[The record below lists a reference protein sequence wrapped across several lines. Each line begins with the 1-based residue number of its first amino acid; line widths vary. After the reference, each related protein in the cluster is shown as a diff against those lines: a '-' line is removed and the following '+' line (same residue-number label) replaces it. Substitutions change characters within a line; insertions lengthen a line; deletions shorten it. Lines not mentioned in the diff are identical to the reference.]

1 MKIDYTE
8 AVALAKAGEE
18 RGFGYLYENTYKT
31 KYYLA
36 LQYMKNPEAAEDV
49 LQDSYMKA
57 FSKLDTLQDSEKF
70 SAWLGQI
77 VANTAKNALIKKNPL
92 LFTDVE
98 DQMEIEDFAEQIQD
112 EADWRQPELSYTRE
126 ETKELVHE
134 LIDSLTEEQRM
145 CILLYHIEEM
155 PIKDI
160 AKVLGCSENTVKSR
174 LNYGRKN
181 LKIKGE
187 ELKKKG
193 YKLYSF
199 APLHLLLLLLKTDKE
214 QMLAEGSIQKSGKAV
229 AKSVFSNLEK
239 SKTGASVSATK
250 NSGSAS
256 TTASL
261 DNSAMAGNFL
271 AGQGA
276 AKTGFLASS
285 AGKITVAVVSICV
298 AGGAVLGVSQ
308 VMGSHSLE
316 DQKPV
321 VEELEKSAKE
331 KPTEEKSKDAGENQ
345 EEKTE
350 GPTIVADSDYPNLIV
365 GSLSKSELEYV
376 LANIPTQFT
385 GEALSDAQYQI
396 ILNDLTQS
404 DPSHTYIS
412 YLGTDANYRYGY
424 DLTNINR
431 FFSAFTDYQ
440 FTEENDSDT
449 DYGVEVE
456 DQVLWYTPATP
467 GYELSASITEAIYLE
482 DTMEIHYTHVKDSY
496 ENGTTSLTELATL
509 KKTADGK
516 FKITSIGEDTGGS
529 LKAQTVNE
537 ASGNGKSDVKGAGD
551 SQVSVKTIYRQVL
564 NSIQNNTAGYEFS
577 IANSSSECEYFLYDL
592 NGDGTKEL
600 IVGSIF
606 EEDVFYAYD
615 VRVFTIAEGS
625 DTVQALGGEF
635 VTLMFYIPSDG
646 NGLYSLDSVNRGTG
660 VTEIS
665 RVTLGQ
671 DALLKGSTEVTFVM
685 GDGADDAFY
694 SANPGVQ
701 WKSISDLSG
710 LD

>member
-36 LQYMKNPEAAEDV
+36 LQYMKSPEAAEDV

-57 FSKLDTLQDSEKF
+57 FSKLDTLQNPDNF
-70 SAWLGQI
+70 PAWLGQI
-77 VANTAKNALIKKNPL
+77 VANTAKNVLVKKNPL

-98 DQMEIEDFAEQIQD
+98 EQTEIEDFAEKIED
-112 EADWRQPELSYTRE
+112 EDIDRQPESSYTRE
-126 ETKELVHE
+126 ETKALVHE

-145 CILLYHIEEM
+145 CILLYHIEDM

-160 AKVLGCSENTVKSR
+160 AKTLDCSENTVKSR

-199 APLHLLLLLLKTDKE
+199 APLPLLLLLLKTDKE
-214 QMLAEGSIQKSGKAV
+214 QMLSEGSIQKSGKEV
-229 AKSVFSNLEK
+229 AKSLFSNLEN
-239 SKTGASVSATK
+239 SQTGASAGSIK
-250 NSGSAS
+250 NSNYSMGQ
-256 TTASL
+256 TAT
-261 DNSAMAGNFL
+261 GT
-271 AGQGA
+271 A

-285 AGKITVAVVSICV
+285 AGKITVAVVSSCLV
-298 AGGAVLGVSQ
+298 GGAIFGVHQ
-308 VMGSHSLE
+308 VTKNHSLE

-321 VEELEKSAKE
+321 AEEQEKDTDKE
-331 KPTEEKSKDAGENQ
+331 KKTEISEEK
-345 EEKTE
+345 EEEAKAE
-350 GPTIVADSDYPNLIV
+350 PTTMADSDYPNLIE
-365 GSLSKSELEYV
+365 GSLTKSELEYV
-376 LANIPTQFT
+376 LANLPTQFA
-385 GEALSDAQYQI
+385 GETLSDAQYQI

-412 YLGTDANYRYGY
+412 CFGTDANYRYGY
-424 DLTNINR
+424 DLININR
-431 FFSAFTDYQ
+431 CFSVFTDYE

-449 DYGVEVE
+449 DYGVDVQ

-467 GYELSASITEAIYLE
+467 GYELTASITEAIYLE

-509 KKTADGK
+509 KKTTDGK

-551 SQVSVKTIYRQVL
+551 SQVSVKTIYQQVL

-606 EEDVFYAYD
+606 EEDAFYAYD
-615 VRVFTIAEGS
+615 VRVFTFAEGS
-625 DTVQALGGEF
+625 DTAQALSGEF
-635 VTLMFYIPSDG
+635 ATLMFYIPSDG
-646 NGLYSLDSVNRGTG
+646 NGLYSLNSVNRGTG

-665 RVTLGQ
+665 RVTLEQ

-710 LD
+710 LDE